1 MGVGRLDRHQRNRN
15 TGCKWGMGLDCR
27 ETGYRH
33 VIQRWKKIAA
43 TTLVAA
49 LITVGAFLTLNEPA
63 HSGGETRSVSLY
75 HIHTKESITITYMK
89 DGQYVPSAMKKLNY
103 FLRDWRRNEV
113 ITISPRTIDLMWE
126 LHADLGSKAPIHIV
140 CGYRSPKTNAFLKSI
155 GRNVARQSQ
164 HMVGHAIDLYFP
176 DVPTIRIRNSAL
188 VRQVGGVGYYSSG
201 GGPTGFLH
209 IDSGRVRH
217 WGPAISEFQMAQIMR
232 DYRRTVGARINKDG
246 MHAVPEVEV
255 AAADPTAA
263 RLPSQQDT
271 ADDEGDDEGTASQPS
286 ARKKIPLDTGYS
298 NGDNQELAG
307 MSADASA
314 APAKPRLK
322 PEAADGSE
330 TVASADA
337 TSQTDVIP
345 KPRPKPI
352 EVLMM
357 AAVNMKIVPA
367 SAPPEDP
374 TARPSPV
381 AGNAQGVVIAPETMT
396 ETASLE
402 SNAAAKSSLSEEIE
416 NGNAKN
422 VPTIRTIT
430 ASASGDDLF
439 WWPQQLVFDSNKAV
453 RRDGA
458 PQQFAPGATA
468 VATMLPGVSDAQ
480 ADEQPAQPQRLA
492 VAQITSAAQE
502 TADGKGDM
510 LVVNREGKGS
520 LLVPSKPLKLGQADP
535 NPAQ

>member
-1 MGVGRLDRHQRNRN
+1 MARAAWAELGEGRPQ
-15 TGCKWGMGLDCR
+15 
-27 ETGYRH
+27 
-33 VIQRWKKIAA
+33 
-43 TTLVAA
+43 
-49 LITVGAFLTLNEPA
+49 
-63 HSGGETRSVSLY
+63 
-75 HIHTKESITITYMK
+75 
-89 DGQYVPSAMKKLNY
+89 
-103 FLRDWRRNEV
+103 
-113 ITISPRTIDLMWE
+113 
-126 LHADLGSKAPIHIV
+126 
-140 CGYRSPKTNAFLKSI
+140 
-155 GRNVARQSQ
+155 
-164 HMVGHAIDLYFP
+164 
-176 DVPTIRIRNSAL
+176 
-188 VRQVGGVGYYSSG
+188 
-201 GGPTGFLH
+201 
-209 IDSGRVRH
+209 
-217 WGPAISEFQMAQIMR
+217 
-232 DYRRTVGARINKDG
+232 
-246 MHAVPEVEV
+246 
-255 AAADPTAA
+255 
-263 RLPSQQDT
+263 
-271 ADDEGDDEGTASQPS
+271 
-286 ARKKIPLDTGYS
+286 
-298 NGDNQELAG
+298 
-307 MSADASA
+307 
-314 APAKPRLK
+314 
-322 PEAADGSE
+322 
-330 TVASADA
+330 
-337 TSQTDVIP
+337 
-345 KPRPKPI
+345 
-352 EVLMM
+352 
-357 AAVNMKIVPA
+357 
-367 SAPPEDP
+367 SAPS
-374 TARPSPV
+374 RPSPV